1 MPVIVV
7 APDDDLLEKTISNVQ
22 EVANSHAVGRSS
34 GFSNVDPE
42 KIGCELAAHFVTP
55 SAHALTNPLIY
66 AVPVQLL
73 AYHTAVFMGTDVDQP
88 RNLAKSVTVE

>member
-1 MPVIVV
+1 VIVV

-22 EVANSHAVGRSS
+22 EVAARGGQIILISS
-34 GFSNVDPE
+34 ADAE
-42 KIGCELAAHFVTP
+42 RAGCVAAHIRTP
-55 SAHALTNPLIY
+55 KAHPFANPLVN
-66 AVPVQLL
+66 AVPIQLI